1 VATLSRGKTNMPQL
15 ISHVLWGINVMMWA
29 GEAIDRVNED
39 QVTHRLAPQIVG
51 TVAQPVAMP
60 MDAHRSGGR
69 SECSAFKIVSN
80 T

>member
-1 VATLSRGKTNMPQL
+1 
-15 ISHVLWGINVMMWA
+15 MWA